1 MPNKDTQAPLSQQVC
16 PPLTLI
22 HARPRSA
29 VVCKCSAAAKAGEIF
44 MRVITLLAAALA
56 TATVATASQ
65 GALPVAVQAAE
76 VGAVTIP
83 ANTSIILRM
92 NEDLTSKGGQIKAG
106 HMFNLTVAYDVKV
119 NGIVVIPAGTPGK
132 GEVTMRTGKGVF
144 GKSGK
149 LEVELRSIDLN
160 GEMIPVTGKYRQ
172 EGEGNT
178 LAAVGAVFLSAPLL
192 FVTGKSATIPRGR
205 ELTAYTLQTW
215 TVTAR

>member
-1 MPNKDTQAPLSQQVC
+1 MQTRALRTV
-16 PPLTLI
+16 L
-22 HARPRSA
+22 
-29 VVCKCSAAAKAGEIF
+29 CKGSVTAKAGEILMSMIVF
-44 MRVITLLAAALA
+44 MAASLA
-56 TATVATASQ
+56 TSAAVAADQ
-65 GALPVAVQAAE
+65 APLPVAAQAAE
-76 VGAVTIP
+76 VGTVTIP
-83 ANTSIILRM
+83 ANTSITLRM

-149 LEVELRSIDLN
+149 MEVELRSIDLN

-178 LAAVGAVFLSAPLL
+178 LAAVGAVFLAAPLL

-215 TVTAR
+215 TVPAR